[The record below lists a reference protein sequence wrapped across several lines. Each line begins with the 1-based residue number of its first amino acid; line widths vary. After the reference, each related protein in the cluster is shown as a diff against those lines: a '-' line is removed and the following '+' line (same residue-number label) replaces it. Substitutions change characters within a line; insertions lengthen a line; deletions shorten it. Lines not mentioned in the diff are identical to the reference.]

1 MSTIQNSSTQPI
13 TLDSI
18 YEKIKYWREH
28 KEEFDQRAIPDE
40 IWHMIFNFQ
49 KQKDYSAAEIRRLF
63 ALNSQQYNRK
73 YTQLIEAEK
82 NKMERTSSTEPTQF
96 SEVAVSEPSSNV
108 VPSLTEKAQVISK
121 EVTHLKS
128 PDNSVK
134 TYVDIKT
141 IIVEYIRP
149 DGHRLNIHTTTSS
162 IADVMKAFGQEV
174 SE

>member
-1 MSTIQNSSTQPI
+1 MPTLQNSSTQPL

-28 KEEFDQRAIPDE
+28 KKEFDQRAIPDE
-40 IWHMIFNFQ
+40 IWHMMFDFQ

-63 ALNSQQYNRK
+63 ALNSQQYNKK
-73 YTQLIEAEK
+73 YTQLIEPEK
-82 NKMERTSSTEPTQF
+82 NQAELTPLAEPAQF
-96 SEVAVSEPSSNV
+96 SEVEVSEPSSNV

-121 EVTHLKS
+121 EVAHLKS

-134 TYVDIKT
+134 TYVDQKT

-162 IADVMKAFGQEV
+162 IADVMKAFGEEV

>member
-1 MSTIQNSSTQPI
+1 MSTIQNSSTQPL

-18 YEKIKYWREH
+18 YEKMKYWREH
-28 KEEFDQRAIPDE
+28 KDEFDQRAIPDE
-40 IWHMIFNFQ
+40 IWHMIFTLQ

-73 YTQLIEAEK
+73 YTQLIESEK
-82 NKMERTSSTEPTQF
+82 NKTELSPSIEPAQF
-96 SEVAVSEPSSNV
+96 SEVEVSEQSSNV

-121 EVTHLKS
+121 EVAHLKS

-134 TYVDIKT
+134 TYVDPKT

-149 DGHRLNIHTTTSS
+149 DGHRLNIHTTISS
-162 IADVMKAFGQEV
+162 IADVMKAFGEEV